1 MSKRRHSRAGHPSF
15 AAASSAPV
23 PKLGA
28 DMMRMLATA
37 ANDITIP
44 GYGNVLRSQDETI
57 LARGG
62 GRGIRLYDE
71 VRRDGHAL
79 AVLSKRINKV
89 LSREWIVSPA
99 SDDARDEEAG
109 DLVRDVLAAAPFDA
123 LCRGLLWAVLYG
135 YSVGEIGWGRRDGRV
150 VPAQLVVHER
160 ARFVFDMDWR
170 PRLLTL
176 ASSAEGIELPERKF
190 IVHRHEAEGSDPYG
204 RGLGRVLFWHVL
216 FKREGVGF
224 WAHALEKFASP
235 TPFAKYPFGT
245 PPAEQDRLLNSLIDL
260 VQRGALAVPI
270 GTEVSFLEA
279 AKSGTVDYEGWCR
292 YWDSQ
297 TSIAVLGETLST
309 DMQGDGSRAAS
320 ETHSEESE
328 RIADG
333 DADLLSATLNDSLI
347 RWLVEFNLPGAKPPT
362 VWRPRP
368 KNETAEED
376 HRTKKASR
384 RRDEMNNLF
393 DLAKRGYRPKEGLE
407 PALSEIYDTDVV
419 MDEALA
425 ARFAPQPAQAG
436 VRDRAL
442 GSSALTP
449 EFAAHD
455 DHGIAELVD
464 QMDEAAQ
471 PELDK
476 WLDHIRA
483 ELARSVT
490 AGETPDQ
497 FKARLLGL
505 YPELVTDNLATA
517 IGEGIALAD
526 LTGRADVLDEIR
538 DE

>member
-1 MSKRRHSRAGHPSF
+1 MSKRRHHRAGRQSF
-15 AAASSAPV
+15 AAAPV
-23 PKLGA
+23 TPAPKLGA

-89 LSREWIVSPA
+89 LSREWIVTPA
-99 SDDARDEEAG
+99 SDDARDEAAAE
-109 DLVRDVLAAAPFDA
+109 LVREVLANAAFDA
-123 LCRGLLWAVLYG
+123 FCRGLLWSVLYG
-135 YSVGEIGWGRRDGRV
+135 YSVGEIGWGRGDGRV
-150 VPAQLVVHER
+150 IPVQLVVHER

-204 RGLGRVLFWHVL
+204 RGLGRVLFWHTL

-245 PPAEQDRLLNSLIDL
+245 PPSEQDRLLNSLIDL

-279 AKSGTVDYEGWCR
+279 TKSGTVDYEGWCR

-297 TSIAVLGETLST
+297 TSITVLGETLST

-328 RIADG
+328 RVADG
-333 DADLLSATLNDSLI
+333 DSDMLSATLNESLI
-347 RWLVEFNLPGAKPPT
+347 RWIVEFNLPGARPPT

-376 HRTKKASR
+376 HRTKKAGR
-384 RRDEMNNLF
+384 VRAEMNNLF
-393 DLAKRGYRPKEGLE
+393 ELAKKGYRPAEGLE
-407 PALSEIYDTDVV
+407 PALSEVFGVDVV
-419 MDEALA
+419 LDGALA
-425 ARFAPQPAQAG
+425 ARFAPTPMQPG

-442 GSSALTP
+442 ASSALTP
-449 EFAAHD
+449 DFAAHD
-455 DHGIAELVD
+455 HGIPELVD
-464 QMDEAAQ
+464 QLEDAAQ
-471 PELDK
+471 PELDE
-476 WLDHIRA
+476 WLDHIRD
-483 ELARSVT
+483 ELARSV
-490 AGETPDQ
+490 ASGEPPEA
-497 FKARLLGL
+497 FKARLLAL
-505 YPELVTDNLATA
+505 YPELETANLATA
-517 IGEGIALAD
+517 LGEGLVLAD
-526 LTGRADVLDEIR
+526 LTGRADVMDEVT